1 MEADRIL
8 CLNEGRVIEFDT
20 PLNLLNNPEGFFYQ
34 LVDHSGPEAANKLK
48 QIALQHARPNNA
60 ESILENQPPPDS
72 PTSHS
77 SSTTA
82 IEHKKTV
89 GTSTSATIIP
99 PASPTDSHNHKNNH
113 IPPSLGDVFVQPSSS
128 TSTPGRATR
137 PSIWSACQHRNGSPG
152 TLNTG

>member
-8 CLNEGRVIEFDT
+8 CLNEGRVVEFDT

-48 QIALQHARPNNA
+48 QIALQHAPPNTA
-60 ESILENQPPPDS
+60 KSISPPGS

-82 IEHKKTV
+82 IDHKKTM
-89 GTSTSATIIP
+89 GTTTSATITP
-99 PASPTDSHNHKNNH
+99 PTTPTNSHHHKNN
-113 IPPSLGDVFVQPSSS
+113 
-128 TSTPGRATR
+128 
-137 PSIWSACQHRNGSPG
+137 
-152 TLNTG
+152 